1 MHNRPKTEIQI
12 ISFTVFKIRASKKKR
27 LSRIAENQSWA
38 QYDGIMIPP
47 KEKESYWKQF
57 TNFITG
63 HDQFKSHVED
73 EIKRSILEVLPDPL
87 LALHEDLLMTGQ
99 AVVEDL
105 RQVLLCVKLQHNEG
119 LRNVVSII
127 MIMVNIMCVNGS
139 SILNNVHMVSL

>member
-1 MHNRPKTEIQI
+1 
-12 ISFTVFKIRASKKKR
+12 
-27 LSRIAENQSWA
+27 
-38 QYDGIMIPP
+38 MIPP
-47 KEKESYWKQF
+47 KDKESYWNKF
-57 TNFITG
+57 TNFIKG

-139 SILNNVHMVSL
+139 SIFNNVHMVSL